1 MRLTWRDVLATAVV
15 AAAGA
20 LYAWHLADPGLA
32 VVGSARWAS
41 VAVFVLGVTACAL
54 GSDTQT
60 VGSPYAST
68 MSAGGGLAGLLTAAT
83 LVTDSAV
90 TLAGV
95 VGIVG
100 LLWLV
105 TTMRHALGI
114 RVVGRAPAEPSEMV
128 GAGVSRPPG

>member
-1 MRLTWRDVLATAVV
+1 MRLTWRDAVATAVV
-15 AAAGA
+15 AAAAA

-41 VAVFVLGVTACAL
+41 LGVFALGVTACML
-54 GSDTQT
+54 GSSTLAPE
-60 VGSPYAST
+60 SRYAST
-68 MSAGGGLAGLLTAAT
+68 MSAGGGLAALLTVAT
-83 LVTDSAV
+83 LITGSAV

-95 VGIVG
+95 VGVVG

-105 TTMRHALGI
+105 TTARHALGI
-114 RVVGRAPAEPSEMV
+114 HVEPPAGAEPARMV